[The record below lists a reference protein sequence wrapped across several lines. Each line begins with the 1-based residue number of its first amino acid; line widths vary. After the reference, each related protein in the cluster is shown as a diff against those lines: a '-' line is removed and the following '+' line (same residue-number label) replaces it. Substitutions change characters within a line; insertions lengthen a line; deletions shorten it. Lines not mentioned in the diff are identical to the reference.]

1 MSDSVISRGGV
12 EERFHTL
19 LPDPADP
26 VSSLLS
32 RLEAAL
38 GESPGE
44 VLEIRANA
52 YFREVK
58 AVQAPYLAGSSS

>member
-1 MSDSVISRGGV
+1 MDRGFG
-12 EERFHTL
+12 
-19 LPDPADP
+19 PGG
-26 VSSLLS
+26 
-32 RLEAAL
+32 L

-44 VLEIRANA
+44 VLEIRAKA